1 MAKDPGQMTLKER
14 REYVNVL
21 EKERDL
27 QDDIINKELAKLST
41 MRKGSDMYKRQ
52 LEYVNSLQDK
62 WSSLSRT
69 VNEYNTELDK
79 GAKASQKA
87 SDNIQSLSES
97 LQDATSKVPILG
109 KYLSEGVQKATDKA
123 KLAIDNWVKDSDGR
137 IKKGFK
143 KTGLVLGGLLLG
155 TVVGAL
161 AGFFKLL
168 GKAKDEMVSSSA
180 ALTDVGRQLQM
191 SKEQVKE
198 IGDGVG
204 RWQHYGAPWAGAIA
218 QIKEDMGFIPK
229 FTKEENKL
237 VAKLAANAGLSAE
250 HIGSMYRH
258 SQNLGMSLTDYTTEQ
273 AKKIQNL
280 NLEMGLHTTQA
291 EVVAEIASASDET
304 LAMFGRQNAELE
316 KQVLIGKKI
325 GLNLNQQASMA
336 KSLLDIES
344 SIEAEMEAR
353 VLTGRELN
361 FDKARELALN
371 GDISGASQE
380 IMDQVG
386 GITEFNKMNIIQ
398 KEALAK
404 AAGMEV
410 GAMQKSM
417 EMQAG
422 LPDQADPGG
431 GGLATGNVSMD
442 DRDAA
447 RSRRWGT
454 LLEPLAKALD
464 ALKIAV
470 GDKLYA
476 WFNTGPGKTIL
487 EDIQT
492 HLVHFVNWLSGTG
505 PQPEWITTVKKGA
518 KAVGDFFTDHGK
530 NILLALGIGGAIGVA
545 ASIYEKVRGSTRLL
559 PMYVSLVGGLGNMGK
574 RISNWMRKGKKSGWR
589 RNLLAKAKRATRV
602 GGSGGGI
609 FGKAYR
615 GIKGA
620 GQKAMGGIKSAGT
633 KFKGVARSLNPLA
646 ALKKAF
652 SGNAGKFM
660 KKALGF
666 GGKFA
671 KGGLLGALLNAKFLY
686 DIVSNPKLNPM
697 DKAKG
702 VIQLGSSIIG
712 GGIGAIAGSIVGPV
726 GTFGGGML
734 GSLIGDWIGS
744 MPAIQN
750 ALAPPLSKA
759 FKGEEVAED
768 FILSGRG
775 IQRFRKDDL
784 VIGGTRL
791 NEALGTGD
799 NKRLDEVASLLKTL
813 IEVTREDRVMSV
825 DGKELANALAETA
838 NYRGVA

>member
-1 MAKDPGQMTLKER
+1 MGKSSNEIAAENLAIRR
-14 REYVNVL
+14 RELALLREERGEHQKILASAGKRSDAWKAAHKEILKYNSAIREAEGETAAL
-21 EKERDL
+21 EETTKKVGEKIAIAGDKL
-27 QDDIINKELAKLST
+27 QS
-41 MRKGSDMYKRQ
+41 M
-52 LEYVNSLQDK
+52 
-62 WSSLSRT
+62 
-69 VNEYNTELDK
+69 
-79 GAKASQKA
+79 SQ
-87 SDNIQSLSES
+87 SIQSV
-97 LQDATSKVPILG
+97 ASKVPIIG
-109 KYLSEGVQKATDKA
+109 TALSNTIESATA
-123 KLAIDNWVKDSDGR
+123 KMKKKMDNW
-137 IKKGFK
+137 IKENDKRWIKGFK
-143 KTGLVLGGLLLG
+143 KLGLLLGGLLLG
-155 TVVGAL
+155 GVIAMFS
-161 AGFFKLL
+161 GFMKLL
-168 GKAKDEMVSSSA
+168 GKAQEHMKEFSTSMTETARS
-180 ALTDVGRQLQM
+180 LQL
-191 SKEQVKE
+191 SKGSVAE
-198 IGDGVG
+198 IGKGVG
-204 RWQHYGAPWAGAIA
+204 DWIRYGSGWAGAIS
-218 QIKEDMGFIPK
+218 QIRDDMGYIPAL
-229 FTKEENKL
+229 TKEENSL
-237 VAKLAANAGLSAE
+237 VAKLATNAGLGAAE
-250 HIGSMYRH
+250 IANMYRH
-258 SQNLGMSLTDYTTEQ
+258 SQNMGMSLTEYTKNQE
-273 AKKIQNL
+273 KKLKNL
-280 NLEMGLHTTQA
+280 NKEYGVHFTQA
-291 EVVAEIASASDET
+291 QIIKEIAGASDET
-304 LAMFGRQNAELE
+304 LTMFGKQNGELE

-652 SGNAGKFM
+652 SGNAGRFM

-799 NKRLDEVASLLKTL
+799 NKALDEVASLLKTL

>member
-1 MAKDPGQMTLKER
+1 MGLKGEAKARREELAQLRAETADIER
-14 REYVNVL
+14 RKQTQLDLLQSTKLTKKEWNAIQAEVKKYDNHITHANTVISETSKDIDKI
-21 EKERDL
+21 EKGIKKADERL
-27 QDDIINKELAKLST
+27 QSW
-41 MRKGSDMYKRQ
+41 SD
-52 LEYVNSLQDK
+52 SLQKGIKKIPMIGD
-62 WSSLSRT
+62 SLA
-69 VNEYNTELDK
+69 EGIQK
-79 GAKASQKA
+79 G
-87 SDNIQSLSES
+87 
-97 LQDATSKVPILG
+97 
-109 KYLSEGVQKATDKA
+109 TDKA
-123 KLAIDNWVKDSDGR
+123 KKIMDMWLNKNDSN
-137 IKKGFK
+137 FK
-143 KTGLVLGGLLLG
+143 KRFKILGGILGGLLLG
-155 TVVGAL
+155 GIL
-161 AGFFKLL
+161 AMWATFMKLL
-168 GKAKDEMVSSSA
+168 GKAQEHMKEFSA
-180 ALTDVGRQLQM
+180 AMTETARLMQM
-191 SKEQVKE
+191 SKGDVAA
-198 IGDGVG
+198 IGKGVG
-204 RWQHYGAPWAGAIA
+204 DWVRYGSGWAGAIS
-218 QIKEDMGFIPK
+218 QIRDDMGYIPDL
-229 FTKEENKL
+229 TKEENSL
-237 VAKLAANAGLSAE
+237 VAKLATNAGLGAE
-250 HIGSMYRH
+250 QIANMYRH
-258 SQNLGMSLTDYTTEQ
+258 SQNMGMSLTEYTKNQE
-273 AKKIQNL
+273 KKIKNL
-280 NLEMGLHTTQA
+280 NKEYGMHFTQA
-291 EVVAEIASASDET
+291 QIIKEIAGATDET
-304 LAMFGRQNAELE
+304 LTMFGKQNGELE

-344 SIEAEMEAR
+344 SIESEMEAR
-353 VLTGRELN
+353 VLTGKELN

-422 LPDQADPGG
+422 LGDQATVDGA
-431 GGLATGNVSMD
+431 LATDNISMEGAD
-442 DRDAA
+442 TA
-447 RSRRWGT
+447 RSRRWGE
-454 LLEPLAKALD
+454 LLEPTAKALRD
-464 ALKIAV
+464 LQVAIEE
-470 GDKLYA
+470 KLLA
-476 WFNTGPGKTIL
+476 WFKTGGGAKVLKFINDTSTDISNFLTGKG
-487 EDIQT
+487 E
-492 HLVHFVNWLSGTG
+492 
-505 PQPEWITTVKKGA
+505 PPKWITTISGYLQTA
-518 KAVGDFFTDHGK
+518 KEKIVVLYDLIK
-530 NILLALGIGGAIGVA
+530 ENPMLAKIGGAFILAAYFTRGTWINPTIVRLRGGFGNLGKSIG
-545 ASIYEKVRGSTRLL
+545 K
-559 PMYVSLVGGLGNMGK
+559 
-574 RISNWMRKGKKSGWR
+574 WMRSGKKGGAR

-609 FGKAYR
+609 FGKAIR
-615 GIKGA
+615 GVKGL

-652 SGNAGKFM
+652 SGNAGRFM

-799 NKRLDEVASLLKTL
+799 NKALDEVASLLKTL